1 MSEPLQNEMRRD
13 AGVSDTA
20 PQHQLAEQLEQANPV
35 SGSRSISTADRDE
48 ATSAVIEGKGQ
59 QTKRTGR
66 MQLYVRR
73 FKRNKP
79 AVAGLFIFLLLVLFA
94 IFGPLISPWNYKGDQ
109 DFTAIGEPPSATHWF
124 GTDWGGNDLFAQVA
138 HGIGRSLIIALT
150 VSFFQVLIAAFI
162 GAWAAYAGGRAE
174 KVVLAIIHFLMAVP
188 TFLLLAL
195 IGSKAGGDWKVLI
208 LVLIIFG
215 WMYSSRVIWSL
226 STSIREREF
235 VTAAKYMGVRGP
247 TLVFR
252 HMIPNI
258 GSLLVL
264 QFTLGIVGVIMTET
278 GLSFLG
284 FGVQIPDVSLGVLLQ
299 DGVNNVVSA
308 PWAFASAAIPLTL
321 LTVSMALVNDGLRDA
336 LDPNSAA
343 GGKA

>member
-1 MSEPLQNEMRRD
+1 MSEQPLSEIRRD
-13 AGVSDTA
+13 AGLAANSPHD
-20 PQHQLAEQLEQANPV
+20 QLADQLERAN
-35 SGSRSISTADRDE
+35 SIANSDELSNADRDE
-48 ATSAVIEGKGQ
+48 LTASAIDGQETTS
-59 QTKRTGR
+59 KRTSR

-79 AVAGLFIFLLLVLFA
+79 AVVGLFIFGLLVLFA
-94 IFGPLISPWNYKGDQ
+94 IFGPLISPWNYMGDQ
-109 DFTAIGEPPSATHWF
+109 DFTAIGEGPSASHWF
-124 GTDWGGNDLFAQVA
+124 GTDGGGNDLFAQVA

-150 VSFFQVLIAAFI
+150 VSFFQVLISAFI
-162 GAWAAYAGGRAE
+162 GAWAAYAGGNAE

-208 LVLIIFG
+208 LVLIMFG

-247 TLVFR
+247 TVVFR
-252 HMIPNI
+252 HMVPNI

-299 DGVNNVVSA
+299 DGVNTVVSA
-308 PWAFASAAIPLTL
+308 PWAFWSAAIPLTL
-321 LTVSMALVNDGLRDA
+321 LTVSMALINDGLRDA

-343 GGKA
+343 GGRA